1 MMPMPI
7 FSDQLE
13 KYRRKPTL
21 DFWPFSY
28 KGSINLHWERA
39 LLEMENLHTL
49 SPELKAFLRAKLSNN
64 TQTDLKTLT
73 KLEALFKQ
81 ASLSTTRKI
90 VHTYSFYVDWLSLFR
105 NVYEILALSIKPL
118 ALQLPFIGLAWQ
130 LFDTVM
136 LGVMA
141 INSDQKKDKWERNH
155 YLCSTAQLALCSGIA
170 LSALIASACSLLS
183 IISTLASS
191 IGGASALVI
200 SWVLSE
206 RAAKL
211 CDARIDYLMCESLS
225 IEALSTF
232 VDLENVHQLQ
242 ASYQKWQ
249 HDIQNANNS
258 EESYKAFIKS
268 LQQLEKNLKAN
279 EDNTKNTHEALLALA
294 LCTNQIKKREFLYR
308 LEKPLKFFALTTVAL
323 AILSIVLLA
332 IGANIA
338 TFGFA
343 AALFCSAIVIFS
355 SVYNLY
361 QKNKLLNTDNNEHTN
376 YTKISDNYSHT
387 LFNPPLNYANPSSS
401 PSI

>member
-1 MMPMPI
+1 MPI

-73 KLEALFKQ
+73 KLEVLFKQ

-90 VHTYSFYVDWLSLFR
+90 IHTYSFCVDWLSLFR

-136 LGVMA
+136 LGVMT
-141 INSDQKKDKWERNH
+141 INTDQKKDKWARNH
-155 YLCSTAQLALCSGIA
+155 YLYNTAQLTLCTGIA
-170 LSALIASACSLLS
+170 LSALIVSACSLLS

-200 SWVLSE
+200 SWLLSE

-211 CDARIDYLMCESLS
+211 CDARIHYLMCESLS
-225 IEALSTF
+225 TKALSAL
-232 VDLENVHQLQ
+232 VDQETISQLQ
-242 ASYQKWQ
+242 ASYQKWCQ
-249 HDIQNANNS
+249 EIQSTNNS
-258 EESYKAFIKS
+258 EESYKALIKS
-268 LQQLEKNLKAN
+268 LQQLEKSLKVN
-279 EDNTKNTHEALLALA
+279 DNSTEKIHEAVLALT

-308 LEKPLKFFALTTVAL
+308 LEKPLKFYALTTVTL
-323 AILSIVLLA
+323 AILTVALLA

-343 AALFCSAIVIFS
+343 AALFCSAMVIFS
-355 SVYNLY
+355 SIYNLY
-361 QKNKLLNTDNNEHTN
+361 QKNKLLNTDNNEDTHCKTIGN
-376 YTKISDNYSHT
+376 NYSHT
-387 LFNPPLNYANPSSS
+387 LFTPPLNDANPNSS